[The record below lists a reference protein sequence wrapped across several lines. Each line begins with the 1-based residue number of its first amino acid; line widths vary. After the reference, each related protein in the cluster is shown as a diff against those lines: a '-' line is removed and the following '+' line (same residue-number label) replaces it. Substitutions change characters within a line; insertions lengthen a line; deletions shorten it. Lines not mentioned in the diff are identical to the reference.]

1 MKCMEGDNHM
11 AKLTNFIYCINAER
25 VPSNEGKGESI
36 NAMGVLSALT
46 PEFVPG
52 TFSFSIIFSVLDVD
66 VSTNNTIQIKFSK
79 DGEEKNLVNTGVITI
94 PPLPNDDDVIR
105 LPKEYKGLN
114 MSMDFRNVIFET
126 EGLYNTSVIFNG
138 SLLADNFIY
147 VKGKR

>member
-1 MKCMEGDNHM
+1 MKGGNQM

-25 VPSNEGKGESI
+25 VPANEGKGERMDAI
-36 NAMGVLSALT
+36 GVLSAIT

-66 VSTNNTIQIKFSK
+66 VSVDNTIQIKFSK
-79 DGEEKNLVNTGVITI
+79 CGEEKNLVDTGVVTI
-94 PPLPNDDDVIR
+94 PSLPNEDEIG
-105 LPKEYKGLN
+105 LPNEYKGLN

-126 EGLYNTSVIFNG
+126 EGLYNTAVLFNNQ
-138 SLLADNFIY
+138 LLADNIIY

>member
-1 MKCMEGDNHM
+1 M
-11 AKLTNFIYCINAER
+11 ARLTNFIYCIDAER
-25 VPSNEGKGESI
+25 VPSNEGKGENI

-52 TFSFSIIFSVLDVD
+52 TFSFSIVFSVLDVD

-79 DGEEKNLVNTGVITI
+79 KGEEKNLVNTGVITI
-94 PPLPNDDDVIR
+94 PPLPNDDEIG

-138 SLLADNFIY
+138 KLLADNFIY

>member
-1 MKCMEGDNHM
+1 M
-11 AKLTNFIYCINAER
+11 ANLTNFIYCINAER
-25 VPSNEGKGESI
+25 VPSGDGKGESL

-66 VSTNNTIQIKFSK
+66 ISSNNTIQIMFSK
-79 DGEEKNLVNTGVITI
+79 VGEEKKLIDSGIITI
-94 PPLPNDDDVIR
+94 PPIPDDDKVD
-105 LPKEYKGLN
+105 LPDAYKGLN

-126 EGLYNTSVIFNG
+126 EGVYDTVIFFNG
-138 SLLADNFIY
+138 QLLANNPIY

>member
-1 MKCMEGDNHM
+1 M

-25 VPSNEGKGESI
+25 VPANDGSGDSI
-36 NAMGVLSALT
+36 NAMGVMSALT

-66 VSTNNTIQIKFSK
+66 VSGNNTIQIVFSK
-79 DGEEKNLVNTGVITI
+79 DGDNNNLVNSGMITI
-94 PPLPNDDDVIR
+94 PPMPNVDEVGLPN
-105 LPKEYKGLN
+105 EYKGLN

-126 EGLYNTSVIFNG
+126 EGLYNTSVLFNG
-138 SLLADNFIY
+138 KLLATNPIY

>member
-1 MKCMEGDNHM
+1 M

-25 VPSNEGKGESI
+25 VPANDRTGDSI
-36 NAMGVLSALT
+36 NAMGVMSALT

-66 VSTNNTIQIKFSK
+66 VSGNNNIQIIFSM
-79 DGEEKNLVNTGVITI
+79 DGEKNNLLNTGIITI
-94 PPLPNDDDVIR
+94 PPMPNGNEVGLPD
-105 LPKEYKGLN
+105 EYKGLT

-126 EGLYNTSVIFNG
+126 EGLYNTAVFFNEQ
-138 SLLADNFIY
+138 LLANNPIY

>member
-1 MKCMEGDNHM
+1 MEGDGLM

-25 VPSNEGKGESI
+25 VPSNDGKGESL

-52 TFSFSIIFSVLDVD
+52 TFSFSIIFSVLDID
-66 VSTNNTIQIKFSK
+66 ILANNTIRIIFSK
-79 DGEEKNLVNTGVITI
+79 KGEEKELVNSGVISI
-94 PPLPNDDDVIR
+94 PPLPDDEEIG

-114 MSMDFRNVIFET
+114 MSMDFRNVIFEA
-126 EGLYNTSVIFNG
+126 EGLYNTAVIFNNQ
-138 SLLADNFIY
+138 LLGNNSIY